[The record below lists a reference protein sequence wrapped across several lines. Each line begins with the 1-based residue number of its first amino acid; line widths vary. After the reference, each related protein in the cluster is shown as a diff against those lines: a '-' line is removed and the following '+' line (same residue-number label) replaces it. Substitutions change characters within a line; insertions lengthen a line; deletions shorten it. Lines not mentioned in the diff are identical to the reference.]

1 VIDVSFVVNVVM
13 ATKVFIVMEW
23 SGQRLN
29 QWMFVILKI
38 LVSSFRFTMR
48 SGHWFF

>member
-1 VIDVSFVVNVVM
+1 VVDVSFVVNVVM

-38 LVSSFRFTMR
+38 LVSSFRFTR